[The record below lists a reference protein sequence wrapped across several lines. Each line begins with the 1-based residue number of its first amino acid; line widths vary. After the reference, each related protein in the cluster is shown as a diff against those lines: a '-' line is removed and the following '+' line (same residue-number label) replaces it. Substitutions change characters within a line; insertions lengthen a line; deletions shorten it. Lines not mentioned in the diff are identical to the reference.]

1 MARNLEEQEFGVPP
15 ELKGPEPSLEFSTPP
30 PEFPETGPDIIEPGA
45 DPMRSKRKGSSRFY
59 VMLLTMVLALYAGFG
74 GTETGAV
81 STTARKHMG
90 SYVPIGVTITK
101 TAHRDE
107 EHAARTEGSESSET
121 AEGSSGSE
129 TESSTGS
136 GTGSTENSSETTES
150 SSAYMEPSCDIVVVG
165 MASEI
170 RGYITFANTDDVVL
184 PVSVEF
190 WDPETETMAFADTV
204 EDLSEK
210 YIIGFT
216 TEHLYYENQAYY
228 DAAGTFPF
236 DVQIVVRMMLGDA
249 ESGEERVFTQNSL
262 AAEIPWWS
270 YYDNSTDDTGSG
282 TPQTFVWSTS
292 IYGDGGGVVYNQ
304 PELVTETSGIISV
317 MMIADGELIPVD
329 AVSLTDY
336 ETNGTAYGTDGNIVY
351 EGEIHD
357 FQLLIPFTMNDGVNH
372 SCTLYVTQYIEG
384 YGIVTL
390 ESNYRIEYSN

>member
-15 ELKGPEPSLEFSTPP
+15 EMKAADPSLEFSTPP

-59 VMLLTMVLALYAGFG
+59 VMLLTMILALYAGFG

-81 STTARKHMG
+81 STAERKHAG

-101 TAHRDE
+101 IAHRDE
-107 EHAARTEGSESSET
+107 EHQAQTEGGESSET
-121 AEGSSGSE
+121 SEGGSE
-129 TESSTGS
+129 SGTESSTGN
-136 GTGSTENSSETTES
+136 STESSTETTES
-150 SSAYMEPSCDIVVVG
+150 SSAYMEPSCNIVVVG

-170 RGYITFANTDDVVL
+170 KGYITFANTDDVVL
-184 PVSVEF
+184 PVSVEY
-190 WDPETETMAFADTV
+190 WDPETGTMAFADTV

-210 YIIGFT
+210 YIISFT

-236 DVQIVVRMMLGDA
+236 DVQVVVRMMLGDA
-249 ESGEERVFTQNSL
+249 ESGEERVFTQNNI
-262 AAEIPWWS
+262 AAETPWWS
-270 YYDNSTDDTGSG
+270 YYDDSTEASG
-282 TPQTFVWSTS
+282 FGNPQTFVWSTS

-304 PELVTETSGIISV
+304 PELVTEDSGIISV

-329 AVSLTDY
+329 AVSLTDSQI
-336 ETNGTAYGTDGNIVY
+336 NGTVYGTDGEIVY

-357 FQLLIPFTMNDGVNH
+357 FQLLIPYTMNDGVNH